1 MQKSND
7 FRSPSFIAY
16 FKRVTSPLVIL
27 GMLKE
32 KPMYSYEIPQ
42 EMKIRSEGQYTLPA
56 PYTAVYKLIGKGY
69 IKESGVEIYEGKA
82 RIYYAITEAGKRYL
96 NEAIQEYHELSA
108 AFDSLV
114 EPYKEGAL
122 RQPHG

>member
-42 EMKIRSEGQYTLPA
+42 EMKIRSEGSIRCRLP
-56 PYTAVYKLIGKGY
+56 T
-69 IKESGVEIYEGKA
+69 
-82 RIYYAITEAGKRYL
+82 
-96 NEAIQEYHELSA
+96 
-108 AFDSLV
+108 
-114 EPYKEGAL
+114 
-122 RQPHG
+122 RQSIS